1 MTCVVA
7 RPLKGLLS
15 LASHRS
21 APAFAKL
28 RQGSVIRPSSAG
40 IVTHKPRGF
49 ASAAAGKVVQ
59 SLQSELKHEEEQYE
73 QPKEIKTFLKDSP
86 FKLVEEDGDVNMAI
100 DRNLDGKSVRIEWQL
115 TSPNEPSEEGEEEGQ
130 EATDFIVTIENTEGS
145 GLQFFCSTVAGED
158 HRYIIGNVK
167 SYASAEEKD
176 SMSSYNGPDFEDID
190 DKLQEAFDEYLA
202 ESGMDNDVC
211 DFIDTMAA
219 DKEQREYVRWLQ
231 ISQKFLNS
239 A

>member
-7 RPLKGLLS
+7 MPLKGLLS
-15 LASHRS
+15 LAARRS

-28 RQGSVIRPSSAG
+28 GQGSVIRPFSAG
-40 IVTHKPRGF
+40 IVTQQPRGF
-49 ASAAAGKVVQ
+49 ASAAAGKVAQ
-59 SLQSELKHEEEQYE
+59 TLQSELKHEEEQYE
-73 QPKEIKTFLKDSP
+73 QPKEIKAFLKDSP

-100 DRNLDGKSVRIEWQL
+100 ERNLDGKVVRIEWQL

-130 EATDFIVTIENTEGS
+130 EATDFVVTIESTEGS

-158 HRYIIGNVK
+158 HRYIIGNLK

-190 DKLQEAFDEYLA
+190 DKLQEALDEYLA
-202 ESGMDNDVC
+202 EVGMENDLC
-211 DFIDTMAA
+211 DFIDAMAV

-231 ISQKFLNS
+231 ISQKFLSS